1 MDRIA
6 LFESRPQTAL
16 PTREGLEPGS
26 GPGANGAPPPSSHFV
41 EAGTA
46 RLHYL
51 VAPPRR
57 ATAPT
62 LLLIHGTGS
71 NAASWH
77 YQLRGLRAVAR
88 PVAVDLPGHGL
99 SARIGAPSV
108 PAYAAAV
115 AETMARLSPGRFF
128 VAGHSLGG
136 AVALELALR
145 HPERVRGLILISTG
159 AHFPALAATPSLFL
173 LPVAVAPGKFRNLFL
188 GEGVSAEAL
197 ALARAAVAGCPPDI
211 IQADIS
217 AAKAFD
223 ARAALP
229 RLRCP
234 ALILCGTEDHI
245 TPPRYAAWLKEGLPD
260 SRIVLVRGA
269 GHMLP
274 LERPDEVNAALAR
287 FLRGQRLLPRV
298 LRRAGRGTAF
308 FLRRCLGR

>member
-1 MDRIA
+1 
-6 LFESRPQTAL
+6 
-16 PTREGLEPGS
+16 
-26 GPGANGAPPPSSHFV
+26 
-41 EAGTA
+41 
-46 RLHYL
+46 
-51 VAPPRR
+51 
-57 ATAPT
+57 
-62 LLLIHGTGS
+62 
-71 NAASWH
+71 
-77 YQLRGLRAVAR
+77 
-88 PVAVDLPGHGL
+88 
-99 SARIGAPSV
+99 
-108 PAYAAAV
+108 
-115 AETMARLSPGRFF
+115 MARLSPGRFF

-173 LPVAVAPGKFRNLFL
+173 LPVAVAPGRFRDLFL
-188 GEGVSAEAL
+188 GEGVSTEAL

-298 LRRAGRGTAF
+298 LRRAGRGTAS

>member
-1 MDRIA
+1 MDRRA
-6 LFESRPQTAL
+6 PFESRPRTVL
-16 PTREGLEPGS
+16 PKRDGPEPGN
-26 GPGANGAPPPSSHFV
+26 GPGANGAPPSSSHFV

-46 RLHYL
+46 HLHYL
-51 VAPPRR
+51 VGPPRR
-57 ATAPT
+57 ATAPVV
-62 LLLIHGTGS
+62 LLIHGTGS
-71 NAASWH
+71 NALSWS

-99 SARIGAPSV
+99 SARIGAPSI

-115 AETMARLSPGRFF
+115 AETMTRLSPGRFF

-173 LPVAVAPGKFRNLFL
+173 LPIAVAPGKFRDLFL
-188 GEGVSAEAL
+188 GEEVSAEAL

-211 IQADIS
+211 IRADIN

-223 ARAALP
+223 ARSALP

-260 SRIVLVRGA
+260 SRVTLVQGA

-274 LERPDEVNAALAR
+274 LERPEQVNAALAR
-287 FLRGQRLLPRV
+287 FLRGQRLLPRI
-298 LRRAGRGTAF
+298 LRHAGRTTAS
-308 FLRRCLGR
+308 FLRRSLGL